1 MAPGSHPAYNKG
13 MDTASPLPLVV
24 ETTEATF
31 ERDVIDRSRDLPVVV
46 DFWAAWCGPCQ
57 RLGPILERLATEY
70 AGKFALVKVDTELCP
85 NLATGFGVRSLPTV
99 MAVKDGQVVDGFLGA
114 QGEAEVR
121 MFLDRIMPTERENLV
136 AEARHLEASDP
147 SAAAEKYRAALAQL
161 PHDEKAM
168 TGLARVLTASGKNA
182 EAEEVL
188 ANLER
193 RGPLNDE
200 AARVKAQLV
209 LQEGAE
215 EAGDVAGC
223 RSAVAADPTDRTL
236 QFRLAEALAA
246 DGQYPEALETCLTLV
261 EEDRRGTG
269 EEARRLML
277 AIFSLLPDDS
287 ELSSE
292 YRRKLSFA
300 L

>member
-1 MAPGSHPAYNKG
+1 MVSDFRSAYNKD
-13 MDTASPLPLVV
+13 MDTATPPPLVV
-24 ETTEATF
+24 EATEASF
-31 ERDVIDRSRDLPVVV
+31 ERDVIERSRDLPVVV
-46 DFWAAWCGPCQ
+46 DFWAAWCAPCQ
-57 RLGPILERLATEY
+57 RLGPVLERLAAEY
-70 AGKFALVKVDTELCP
+70 AGQFALVKIDTEACP

-121 MFLDRIMPTERENLV
+121 LFLDRIMPTERENLI
-136 AEARHLEASDP
+136 AEARRLEDSDP
-147 SAAAEKYRAALAQL
+147 AASAEKYRAALVPSPQ
-161 PHDEKAM
+161 DEKAM
-168 TGLARVLTASGKNA
+168 TGLARVLVALGRNA
-182 EAEEVL
+182 EAGEVL

-193 RGPLNDE
+193 RGPLNDD
-200 AARVKAQLV
+200 AARVKARLV
-209 LQEGAE
+209 LNEGAQE
-215 EAGDVAGC
+215 TGDLAGC
-223 RSAVAADPTDRTL
+223 RSALAAEPGNRTL

-246 DGQYPEALETCLTLV
+246 AGQFDEALETCLTLV